1 MGRAL
6 AKPIIQIG
14 LVNIPIRL
22 ETLQRSHDI
31 SFNNVCSECKG
42 SPVKLKWWCP
52 KCSAEFLSSAG
63 FLKGYYDKSES
74 KLKVFSKEQI
84 SILSNEN
91 TKIEIMAVIPSGNI
105 PFYFVEKTYSVMPE
119 KKYEELFNLFYAVL
133 NDYGYTIIGKYSL
146 RGHQHIVAIIPYQER
161 LFMSILYYPDEV
173 NLPQELAKT
182 QQNIKDNAELLAKI
196 LQKFEKASLTS
207 IDIKDERTEAVIKL
221 LEGGTIL
228 DDIPTP
234 KPSSNIQELLKRSL
248 EV

>member
-1 MGRAL
+1 MRSI

-63 FLKGYYDKSES
+63 FLKGYYDKVNN

-84 SILSNEN
+84 NILTQGD
-91 TKIEIMAVIPSGNI
+91 TKIEIIAVIPSGNV

-119 KKYEELFNLFYAVL
+119 KKYEDLFALFYAVL

-161 LFMSILYYPDEV
+161 LFMSMLYYPDEV

-196 LQKFEKASLTS
+196 LQKFERNSL
-207 IDIKDERTEAVIKL
+207 IELDIKDERTEAVIKL
-221 LEGGTIL
+221 LEEGTIM
-228 DDIPTP
+228 DSVPVPNPKSDI
-234 KPSSNIQELLKRSL
+234 KELLKKSL
-248 EV
+248 ESV